1 MSRGLISRVLI
12 SAATVV
18 AAVSVVGGVNPT
30 SVFATT
36 ALSTARLDGTL
47 ATQNITVTL
56 SGLTIPDGGSD
67 VAYVQ
72 QCLKDDTDP
81 LFDRATDCSGY
92 YQLNP
97 TVTAGS
103 GTAIFTVFNGDEPN
117 LGEFSC
123 GPLGST
129 SIPNSDTCYI
139 RVAPGLVTNEDTDEF
154 TAINWVTCPAVG
166 IGGTLNIAPA
176 AGINWIGC
184 NLTGANLAG
193 ADLTGANLAETIL
206 TNADLAGADI
216 SGANVATSVLAGAA
230 DVTGLR
236 AVGMVGTPTSL
247 PTNWFAQGTT
257 LMGPGADVSGLAFSG
272 INFSSKNLAGLVA
285 NGARFVKANLTAATL
300 AGGSFVGTS
309 FTGSTLT
316 NALIDGANLRGASF
330 RGVTSGGVSGTPF
343 ASPAD
348 GVVAGGSIIAP
359 GAIVTA
365 ASVAGADLSSVDTT
379 GLRASGL
386 TGAPSAL
393 PAGAAIVGGRLV
405 GPGADLR
412 GADLSSANL
421 TGKDLSDALLTNAN
435 FTNAVLT
442 GADLTNA
449 ELTGVTWTG
458 ARCAD
463 GQLAATHNLG
473 SCANAA
479 DTTNPTVSQ
488 TQPTAAYSL
497 SPSVVV
503 SWTAA
508 DAGGSGVASTAVRW
522 QRALSTGGALSSP
535 VVASAAVTGSTY
547 TFTGAAL
554 GYRYCFSVNTTDR
567 AGNQSGWST
576 AKCTT
581 LAVDDRSFTSAGVW
595 AKAAKTGWFA
605 STGSTTTAAGASLT
619 SVGAKTVKQVGVI
632 ATTCAACGSVDVF
645 VGATKIGRISLVSA
659 TTVARAV
666 VTLPRSAATKTGV
679 VKLVSVTAGKSVAI
693 DGVILNNF

>member
-18 AAVSVVGGVNPT
+18 AAVSVVGGVTPT

-67 VAYVQ
+67 VAYIQ
-72 QCLKDDTDP
+72 QCLKNDTDP
-81 LFDRATDCSGY
+81 LFNLATDCSGF

-97 TVTAGS
+97 TVSSGAGS
-103 GTAIFTVFNGDEPN
+103 ASFIVFNGDEPN

-123 GPLGST
+123 GPLGT
-129 SIPNSDTCYI
+129 SLPHSDTCYI
-139 RVAPGLVTNEDTDEF
+139 RVAPGLVDNERTDEF
-154 TAINWVTCPAVG
+154 TAINWVTCPVVG
-166 IGGTLNIAPA
+166 LAGVLNIAPA
-176 AGINWIGC
+176 PGINWIGC
-184 NLTGANLAG
+184 NLTNADLSF

-206 TNADLAGADI
+206 TGANLAGADI
-216 SGANVATSVLAGAA
+216 SGANVASATFAGAA
-230 DVTGLR
+230 DVSVLR
-236 AVGMVGTPTSL
+236 AVDMVGTPTSL
-247 PTNWFAQGTT
+247 PTSWFAQGTT
-257 LMGPGADVSGLAFSG
+257 LMGPGADVSGLTFTSVDFHG
-272 INFSSKNLAGLVA
+272 KNLSGVVA
-285 NGARFVKANLTAATL
+285 DGARFVKANLAGANL
-300 AGGSFVGTS
+300 SGGSFSGTS

-316 NALIDGANLRGASF
+316 GANIDGSNLLGASF
-330 RGVTSGGVSGTPF
+330 RGVTSGALFGTPF
-343 ASPAD
+343 TPPAD
-348 GVVAGGSIIAP
+348 GVVAGGSIFAP
-359 GAIVTA
+359 GAIVSG
-365 ASVAGADLSSVDTT
+365 ASVAGADLSTVDTS
-379 GLRASGL
+379 GLRTSGL
-386 TGAPSAL
+386 TGSATTL
-393 PAGAAIVGGRLV
+393 PTGAAIVNGRLV

-412 GADLSSANL
+412 SADLTGVNL
-421 TGKDLSDALLTNAN
+421 AGKDLSDALLTNVN

-442 GADLTNA
+442 GADLTGA
-449 ELTGVTWTG
+449 EITGVTWTG

-463 GQLAATHNLG
+463 GVLAAAHNGG

-479 DTTNPTVSQ
+479 DTTNPTVTQSQ
-488 TQPTAAYSL
+488 PSAAYSL
-497 SPSVVV
+497 SQSVVV

-522 QRALSTGGALSSP
+522 QRALSTGGALSAP

-547 TFTGAAL
+547 TFAGAAL

-576 AKCTT
+576 PKCTT

-595 AKAAKTGWFA
+595 TKAAKTGWLA
-605 STGSTTTAAGASLT
+605 NTGSTTTAAGASL
-619 SVGAKTVKQVGVI
+619 SSAGSKTVKQVRVI
-632 ATTCAACGSVDVF
+632 ATTCATCGSVDVF
-645 VGATKIGRISLVSA
+645 VGATKIGRISLVSS